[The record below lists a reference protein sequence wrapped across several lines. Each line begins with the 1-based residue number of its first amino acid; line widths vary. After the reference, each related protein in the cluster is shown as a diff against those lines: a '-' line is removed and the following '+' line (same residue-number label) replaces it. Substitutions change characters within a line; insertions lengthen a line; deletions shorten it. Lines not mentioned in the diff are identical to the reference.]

1 MPQIPVYNKGQGTTV
16 DLATGS
22 LSPQAS
28 VQAFTAPGRATENFA
43 NNAQQ
48 IAFNFG
54 QAEKKAQGDAASSDI
69 QSKFLEEAN
78 NKILTS
84 QTTDTETAKN
94 EINGLVNK
102 YTNKIAVDHPNLTR
116 SQIRGITN
124 NLKELGVRA
133 GTQHRK
139 QSFARGR
146 IVESKKNDDLILNF
160 RNSIKTYSKGH
171 PVYEAHLGSVKKI
184 YEQAELNG
192 SNKGLTH
199 PTFKSFEKAV
209 LSDEVFLK
217 VNTGD
222 ITGAENLVK
231 SSTIIDD
238 EQKFKLL
245 RTLRSE
251 ATVKQNDLY
260 NQTIE
265 NIDQED
271 FTTNDVK
278 LITDKLE
285 LNQPFSHQLSSGKTV
300 SFSPESIGTGN
311 KLKLINFLN
320 KKAKQTVEK
329 DANLATALINNA
341 PFTDTK
347 TFSSIASESYA
358 DLEDGIA
365 QKSISSSANFSA
377 SRAEQLVEIFKVDPS
392 AVDIN
397 AITENIN
404 KARYLLTTNI
414 KGNAL
419 VNTVDFGKSSSA
431 LLEKINKTEID
442 LRKAALE
449 NQKLNTGFDSIIV
462 GNFEFVKDNYTSTEI
477 EKMTDSVL
485 KNKPI
490 DEQLAL
496 IQANGLVSNQIKTV
510 LANGV
515 EEGTGTSFDQ
525 FITSVSE
532 KEELYKNL
540 KLTGQGLINHTTQA
554 ERSFYEAILLN
565 ESLGFDREDAIR
577 RVGLANQTNI
587 SPTDVDIK
595 YQAIEN
601 ASQKIKNGLDGVF
614 GTDVFNLSAMRIKA
628 EKYTKFLLRFGTN
641 KDIAIKTAVE
651 DLKNSHVLINN
662 HLITKFANLP
672 SNFEEKTNILA
683 EKLKEE
689 NPELK
694 DAEGIAF
701 IPMDGRVDKFHVY
714 VDGEPQFGSGYII
727 SKEDFDNALNLKAE
741 KKKIEQQ
748 TKVASR
754 NKLTK
759 ILEENL
765 ENLKGAQE
773 TAFGFAGD

>member
-1 MPQIPVYNKGQGTTV
+1 M
-16 DLATGS
+16 
-22 LSPQAS
+22 
-28 VQAFTAPGRATENFA
+28 
-43 NNAQQ
+43 
-48 IAFNFG
+48 
-54 QAEKKAQGDAASSDI
+54 
-69 QSKFLEEAN
+69 
-78 NKILTS
+78 
-84 QTTDTETAKN
+84 
-94 EINGLVNK
+94 
-102 YTNKIAVDHPNLTR
+102 
-116 SQIRGITN
+116 
-124 NLKELGVRA
+124 
-133 GTQHRK
+133 
-139 QSFARGR
+139 
-146 IVESKKNDDLILNF
+146 
-160 RNSIKTYSKGH
+160 
-171 PVYEAHLGSVKKI
+171 
-184 YEQAELNG
+184 
-192 SNKGLTH
+192 
-199 PTFKSFEKAV
+199 

-251 ATVKQNDLY
+251 ATVKQNELY

-329 DANLATALINNA
+329 DANQATALINNA

-347 TFSSIASESYA
+347 TFSLIASESYG
-358 DLEDGIA
+358 DLEDEIA
-365 QKSISSSANFSA
+365 QKSISSSANTSA
-377 SRAEQLVEIFKVDPS
+377 SKAEQLVEIFKVDPS
-392 AVDIN
+392 TVDIN
-397 AITENIN
+397 TITENIN

-449 NQKLNTGFDSIIV
+449 NQRLNTGIDSMLV
-462 GNFEFVKDNYTSTEI
+462 GNFEFVKDNYKPAEV

-485 KNKPI
+485 KNKTM
-490 DEQLAL
+490 DEQLTL

-532 KEELYKNL
+532 KVEIYKNL

-727 SKEDFDNALNLKAE
+727 SKEDFDKAIELKRD
-741 KKKIEQQ
+741 KIKVEAQ
-748 TKVASR
+748 TKIQSTK
-754 NKLTK
+754 KLTS
-759 ILEENL
+759 ILEENV
-765 ENLKGAQE
+765 ENLKETQE
-773 TAFGFAGD
+773 TVFGFAGD

>member
-1 MPQIPVYNKGQGTTV
+1 M
-16 DLATGS
+16 
-22 LSPQAS
+22 
-28 VQAFTAPGRATENFA
+28 
-43 NNAQQ
+43 
-48 IAFNFG
+48 
-54 QAEKKAQGDAASSDI
+54 
-69 QSKFLEEAN
+69 
-78 NKILTS
+78 
-84 QTTDTETAKN
+84 
-94 EINGLVNK
+94 
-102 YTNKIAVDHPNLTR
+102 
-116 SQIRGITN
+116 
-124 NLKELGVRA
+124 
-133 GTQHRK
+133 
-139 QSFARGR
+139 
-146 IVESKKNDDLILNF
+146 
-160 RNSIKTYSKGH
+160 
-171 PVYEAHLGSVKKI
+171 
-184 YEQAELNG
+184 
-192 SNKGLTH
+192 
-199 PTFKSFEKAV
+199 
-209 LSDEVFLK
+209 
-217 VNTGD
+217 
-222 ITGAENLVK
+222 
-231 SSTIIDD
+231 
-238 EQKFKLL
+238 
-245 RTLRSE
+245 
-251 ATVKQNDLY
+251 
-260 NQTIE
+260 
-265 NIDQED
+265 
-271 FTTNDVK
+271 
-278 LITDKLE
+278 
-285 LNQPFSHQLSSGKTV
+285 
-300 SFSPESIGTGN
+300 
-311 KLKLINFLN
+311 
-320 KKAKQTVEK
+320 
-329 DANLATALINNA
+329 
-341 PFTDTK
+341 
-347 TFSSIASESYA
+347 
-358 DLEDGIA
+358 
-365 QKSISSSANFSA
+365 
-377 SRAEQLVEIFKVDPS
+377 VEIFKVDPS

-397 AITENIN
+397 SITENIN

-414 KGNAL
+414 KGNSL

-449 NQKLNTGFDSIIV
+449 NQRLNTGIDSILV
-462 GNFEFVKDNYTSTEI
+462 GNFEFVKDNYSPAEV

-490 DEQLAL
+490 DEQLSL
-496 IQANGLVSNQIKTV
+496 IQANGLVSNKLKTV

-532 KEELYKNL
+532 KVEIYKNL

-601 ASQKIKNGLDGVF
+601 ASLKIKNGLDGVF

-689 NPELK
+689 NPQLR

-727 SKEDFDNALNLKAE
+727 SKEDFDKAIEFKRE
-741 KKKIEQQ
+741 KIKKEAQQKIE
-748 TKVASR
+748 KSK
-754 NKLTK
+754 NIK
-759 ILEENL
+759 ITEENFDYAQR
-765 ENLKGAQE
+765 LKEQL
-773 TAFGFAGD
+773 

>member
-69 QSKFLEEAN
+69 QSKFLDEAN

-84 QTTDTETAKN
+84 QTTDTETAKK
-94 EINGLVNK
+94 EINSLVDK

-251 ATVKQNDLY
+251 TTVKQNELY

-285 LNQPFSHQLSSGKTV
+285 LNQPFSYELSSGKTV

-311 KLKLINFLN
+311 KLKLINYLN

-329 DANLATALINNA
+329 DANQATALINNA

-347 TFSSIASESYA
+347 TFSLIASESYG

-365 QKSISSSANFSA
+365 QKSISSSANTSA
-377 SRAEQLVEIFKVDPS
+377 SKAEQLVEIFKVDPS

-449 NQKLNTGFDSIIV
+449 NQRLNTGIDSMLV
-462 GNFEFVKDNYTSTEI
+462 GNFEFVKDNYKPAEV

-485 KNKPI
+485 KNKTI
-490 DEQLAL
+490 DEQLTL
-496 IQANGLVSNQIKTV
+496 ISANGLVSDKVKNI

-515 EEGTGTSFDQ
+515 EEGTSTGFEQ
-525 FITSVSE
+525 FIPSIAE
-532 KEELYKNL
+532 KVELYKNF
-540 KLTGQGLINHTTQA
+540 KLTGKGLENHVNA
-554 ERSFYEAILLN
+554 DERAFYEAILLN
-565 ESLGFDREDAIR
+565 ESLGFEREDAIR

-587 SPTDVDIK
+587 SPNDVEIRYNAIK
-595 YQAIEN
+595 D
-601 ASQKIKNGLDGVF
+601 ASIKIKDRMDGVF
-614 GTDVFNLSAMRIKA
+614 GTDIFNLEIMREKV

-651 DLKNSHVLINN
+651 DLKNSHLLINN
-662 HLITKFANLP
+662 HLIPKLANLP
-672 SNFEEKTNILA
+672 SEYEKKTNILA
-683 EKLKEE
+683 EKFKQE
-689 NPELK
+689 NPQFK

-701 IPMDGRVDKFHVY
+701 IPFDGRVDKFMIY
-714 VDGEPQFGSGYII
+714 IDGRVDFEGQYSI
-727 SKEDFDNALNLKAE
+727 SRKDFDGALKIEAE
-741 KKKIEQQ
+741 RKKTEQQ
-748 TKVASR
+748 TKFATR
-754 NKLTK
+754 KKLTS

>member
-1 MPQIPVYNKGQGTTV
+1 M
-16 DLATGS
+16 
-22 LSPQAS
+22 
-28 VQAFTAPGRATENFA
+28 
-43 NNAQQ
+43 
-48 IAFNFG
+48 
-54 QAEKKAQGDAASSDI
+54 
-69 QSKFLEEAN
+69 
-78 NKILTS
+78 
-84 QTTDTETAKN
+84 
-94 EINGLVNK
+94 
-102 YTNKIAVDHPNLTR
+102 
-116 SQIRGITN
+116 
-124 NLKELGVRA
+124 
-133 GTQHRK
+133 
-139 QSFARGR
+139 
-146 IVESKKNDDLILNF
+146 
-160 RNSIKTYSKGH
+160 
-171 PVYEAHLGSVKKI
+171 
-184 YEQAELNG
+184 
-192 SNKGLTH
+192 
-199 PTFKSFEKAV
+199 
-209 LSDEVFLK
+209 SDEVFLK

-449 NQKLNTGFDSIIV
+449 NQKLNTGIDSIIV

-532 KEELYKNL
+532 KVELYKNL